1 LSLAEVSE
9 IEAWG
14 HPNFRVGKKTFAVFE
29 VYRGRPCIAVKAED
43 GLQQLL
49 IDEVRFFRTPYIGN
63 RGWISAW
70 VDRDVDW
77 TLLEDLVKRSYRL
90 MTPLRPRK
98 RLRRG
103 ARLGRG

>member
-1 LSLAEVSE
+1 M
-9 IEAWG
+9 
-14 HPNFRVGKKTFAVFE
+14 FE

-90 MTPLRPRK
+90 MAPMRPRK
-98 RLRRG
+98 RPCRR
-103 ARLGRG
+103 RPD

>member
-1 LSLAEVSE
+1 MPDVSE
-9 IEAWG
+9 VEAWG

-90 MTPLRPRK
+90 MAPMRPRK
-98 RLRRG
+98 RPCRR
-103 ARLGRG
+103 RPD